1 MAPVHPSLIR
11 PITFLGLER
20 PLGAL
25 YGTLLLVLTVGV
37 RFNRWGLLCAALL
50 GLLLPLLRK
59 VTESD
64 PQGFACYVR
73 SLRYQP
79 FYPARALW
87 TAPPSTHPEPLP
99 DLPG

>member
-1 MAPVHPSLIR
+1 VARVHPGLVR

-20 PLGAL
+20 ALGAL
-25 YGTLLLVLTVGV
+25 YGTLLLLLTVGV
-37 RFNRWGLLCAALL
+37 RFHRWGLLCAGLL
-50 GLLLPLLRK
+50 VLLLPLLRK

-64 PQGFACYVR
+64 PQGFAAYLR

-87 TAPPSTHPEPLP
+87 TAPPSEHPEPTP
-99 DLPG
+99 YLPG